1 MFNCR
6 DKFDNVDQEI
16 WHSPQKADWRASLA
30 RTAEGGCPHGPVVA
44 KAGALCNFSRF
55 LHIHS
60 GSVRYSSQRWMVYE
74 MTKLSV
80 LLLAIVFAS
89 LFVSASDTP
98 RGDAPA
104 PVLVELFTSEGCSS
118 CPPADALLQ
127 QLDRTQPVGGAQL
140 IVLSEHVDYWNHI
153 GWTDPY
159 SSRFFSDRQNAYS
172 ERFGLSSVYT
182 PEMVVDG
189 TTEFVGGDSRLAS
202 QAVEK
207 ALALPKVAIK
217 ISSISLDA
225 SKTLQAHIDTGAL
238 PETSKIRKADVF
250 LVTALNHAE
259 SQVLRGENG
268 GRRLTHVGVVQ
279 TLTKV
284 GSLEVGKSFS
294 QDVHVKLD
302 SRTDAA
308 NLRVIAFIQQS
319 GQKQVLGVAQQRAQ

>member
-1 MFNCR
+1 
-6 DKFDNVDQEI
+6 
-16 WHSPQKADWRASLA
+16 
-30 RTAEGGCPHGPVVA
+30 
-44 KAGALCNFSRF
+44 
-55 LHIHS
+55 
-60 GSVRYSSQRWMVYE
+60 
-74 MTKLSV
+74 MTKLSALV
-80 LLLAIVFAS
+80 LAIVFAS
-89 LFVSASDTP
+89 LFVSASDAP
-98 RGDAPA
+98 RGEAPA

-159 SSRFFSDRQNAYS
+159 SSRFFSDRQSAYT

-182 PEMVVDG
+182 PEMIVDG

-207 ALALPKVAIK
+207 ALALPKVAIR

-225 SKTLQAHIDTGAL
+225 SKTMQAQIDTDAL
-238 PETSKIRKADVF
+238 PETSKIRKADIY

-294 QDVHVKLD
+294 QNVHVKLD
-302 SRTDAA
+302 SRTDPA
-308 NLRVIAFIQQS
+308 NLRVIAFIQQT
-319 GQKQVLGVAQQRAQ
+319 GQKRVLGVAQQRAQ